1 MRRKTVTSIYL
12 TLSILDGA
20 FAICRLDAGAQL
32 PEWAMASDFFSITRA
47 ANEIS
52 IVCAQDDVPE
62 GVRCEREW
70 RCFRVEGPLDFSL
83 TGILNSL
90 TAPLAAAGVSIFAIS
105 TFDTDYLLVNE
116 KDFERTIENLVAAGH
131 IIA

>member
-1 MRRKTVTSIYL
+1 VTNIYL
-12 TLSILDGA
+12 TLSILEGA
-20 FAICRLDAGAQL
+20 FAICRLDAEERL
-32 PEWAMASDFFSITRA
+32 PEWAMRGDFFSITRA

-52 IVCAQDDVPE
+52 IVCEQSAVPQ

-70 RCFRVEGPLDFSL
+70 RCLRVEGPLDFSL

-90 TAPLAAAGVSIFAIS
+90 TAPLASAGISIFAIS
-105 TFDTDYLLVNE
+105 TYDTDYLLVNE
-116 KDFERTIENLVAAGH
+116 KDLERTIESLVAAGH

>member
-1 MRRKTVTSIYL
+1 VTSIYL

-20 FAICRLDAGAQL
+20 FAICRLDANSQV
-32 PEWAMASDFFSITRA
+32 PEWAMAGDFFSVTCA
-47 ANEIS
+47 ADEMS
-52 IVCAQDDVPE
+52 IVCSQDVVPD
-62 GVRCEREW
+62 GVRGERDW

-105 TFDTDYLLVNE
+105 TFDTDYLLVND
-116 KDFERTIENLVAAGH
+116 KDFDRAVEHLVAAGH

>member
-1 MRRKTVTSIYL
+1 MTSIYL

-20 FAICRLDAGAQL
+20 FAICRLDASAQL
-32 PEWAMASDFFSITRA
+32 PEWAMAGDFFSITRA
-47 ANEIS
+47 ASEIS
-52 IVCAQDDVPE
+52 IVCAQEGVPE
-62 GVRCEREW
+62 DVRCERDW

-90 TAPLAAAGVSIFAIS
+90 TAPLASAGVSIFAIS
-105 TFDTDYLLVNE
+105 TFDTDYLLVKE
-116 KDFERTIENLVAAGH
+116 RDFERTIENLVSAGH

>member
-1 MRRKTVTSIYL
+1 MTNIYL

-20 FAICRLDAGAQL
+20 FAICRLDAGARL
-32 PEWAMASDFFSITRA
+32 PEWAMAGDFFSITRTPD
-47 ANEIS
+47 EIS
-52 IVCAQDDVPE
+52 IMCAQDEAPE
-62 GVRCEREW
+62 GIRCERDW

-105 TFDTDYLLVNE
+105 TYDTDYLLVEE
-116 KDFERTIENLVAAGH
+116 KDLERTIETLVAAGH